1 MAEIFKQ
8 VIKRFFWVPFVLG
21 MIGYFGLSHM
31 GFWESIYASG
41 ALYFVNPVT
50 DNSNIIILLAKIT
63 AVVVTTS
70 VLIVILSS
78 LAGAIDRFFARR
90 YKDSTAVYSDT
101 EEGMRLAKSLRHGY
115 FAPGK
120 KAEKTENHIIMY
132 QDDLQNIRLY
142 SGQKDAFS
150 GKPVYILLNEIDP
163 FLLEASGNVHFFNVF
178 DLTARKYWRD
188 QNLFEETENAEP
200 VQIAII
206 GYEKVGQAIFR
217 YAYLNNI
224 YRLDQKIEYH
234 VWGCD
239 IVQKEFLKELQFENQ
254 DRVIVHEEDCRES
267 LDLIAGMNRVILTKE
282 PYIEL
287 LQEILYRN
295 PDGKVHCWSPQ
306 PMELDRIY
314 AGNAVVVFGMLDE
327 ILTEDQIKRE
337 AIYRKAKLFN
347 YDYALRY
354 GNRHVSGDYEVE
366 MEKEWVALDGFK
378 KGSNIARADHYW
390 IEKRLSESGTDEHVL
405 WELEH
410 IRWCRFHYIN
420 HWKYDP
426 VRDDA
431 KRRHH
436 LLIPYAD
443 LPQNEKEKDG
453 IWDDVLKDEIEKL
466 TQD

>member
-31 GFWESIYASG
+31 GFWEAIYASG

-50 DNSNIIILLAKIT
+50 DHSNIIILLAKIT
-63 AVVVTTS
+63 AVLVTTS
-70 VLIVILSS
+70 ILIVILSS
-78 LAGAIDRFFARR
+78 LAAAIDRFFTRR
-90 YKDSTAVYSDT
+90 HKDSTAVYSNT
-101 EEGMRLAKSLRHGY
+101 EGGVRLAKSLRHGY
-115 FAPGK
+115 LAPGK

-132 QDDLQNIRLY
+132 QDDLANIRLFTD
-142 SGQKDAFS
+142 QKQEFS
-150 GKPVYILLNEIDP
+150 GKQVYLLLNEIDP
-163 FLLEASGNVHFFNVF
+163 FLLDAGGDVHYFNIF
-178 DLTARKYWRD
+178 DLTARKYWKDR
-188 QNLFEETENAEP
+188 NLFEETKGQEA
-200 VQIAII
+200 VKIAII

-224 YRLDQKIEYH
+224 YRLDQMIEYH
-234 VWGCD
+234 VWGAD
-239 IVQKEFLKELQFENQ
+239 SVQKEFLKELDFCNKDQ
-254 DRVIVHEEDCRES
+254 VIIHEEDCRES
-267 LDLIAGMNRVILTKE
+267 LDLIAEMSRVILTKE

-306 PMELDRIY
+306 QMELDKIY
-314 AGNAVVVFGMLDE
+314 AGNSVIVFGMLNE

-337 AIYRKAKLFN
+337 EVYRKAKLFN

-354 GNRHVSGDYEVE
+354 ENRHAGAAFEKE
-366 MEKEWVALDGFK
+366 METAWDALDGFK

-390 IEKRLSESGTDEHVL
+390 IEKRLAKDGVEEPVL

-410 IRWCRFHYIN
+410 IRWCRFHYMN
-420 HWKYDP
+420 HWRYDP
-426 VRDDA
+426 VRDNA

-443 LPQNEKEKDG
+443 LPQEEKEKDG
-453 IWDDVLKDEIEKL
+453 IWDAVLREEIEKL
-466 TQD
+466 TQE